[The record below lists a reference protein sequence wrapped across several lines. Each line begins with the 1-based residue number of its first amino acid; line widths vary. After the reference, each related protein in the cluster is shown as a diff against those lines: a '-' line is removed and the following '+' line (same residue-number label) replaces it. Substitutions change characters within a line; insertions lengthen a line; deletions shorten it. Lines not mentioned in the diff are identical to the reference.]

1 MASTVKRRHGQGTVA
16 SWAAWSAGLALTLV
30 LVTALSLMRGV
41 MPLPLADIVVALT
54 DSGGATLAHILVWD
68 VRLPRAGLAA
78 LAGASLAAAGVL
90 LQGTLRN
97 DLADP
102 GLLGVAAGASL
113 AVALGVLFNLVAPA
127 ALPGLTLAGGLAVG
141 LVILGA
147 TRLSRDPVR
156 MILIGAALAA
166 LFSALIVAVIVLGNA
181 FQIRTV
187 FAFLVGS
194 LIGREGADFL
204 RLLPWAA
211 VLLPASLLFAR
222 ALDVLRLGEEMA
234 AGLGVNVFRQ
244 RLLLML
250 VAIGLTAP
258 VVATCGPIGFIALVA
273 PHIARAILRGTD
285 ATRVLPRVMLIGAAL
300 LASADLLARQVF
312 TPAEL
317 PVGLV
322 VTALGAPATILLL
335 RRHRAGRAG

>member
-1 MASTVKRRHGQGTVA
+1 MTPLAAAPRGTPA
-16 SWAAWSAGLALTLV
+16 FHPYAPCLAALAALLL
-30 LVTALSLMRGV
+30 LVTVLSLARGV
-41 MPLPLADIVVALT
+41 VPIPFAEVLAALADPRGE
-54 DSGGATLAHILVWD
+54 SLADILVWD

-90 LQGTLRN
+90 LQGALRN

-113 AVALGVLFNLVAPA
+113 VVAVAVVFDLAAPA
-127 ALPGLTLAGGLAVG
+127 ALPGLALAGGLSVG
-141 LVILGA
+141 LLIIGA

-156 MILIGAALAA
+156 MILVGAALAA
-166 LFSALIVAVIVLGNA
+166 LFSALIVAAVVLGNA

-187 FAFLVGS
+187 YAFLVGS
-194 LIGREGADFL
+194 LTGRDGADLL
-204 RLLPWAA
+204 RVLPWAA
-211 VLLPASLLFAR
+211 VLLPACLLFAR
-222 ALDVLRLGEEMA
+222 TLDVLRLGEEMA
-234 AGLGVNVFRQ
+234 AGLGVNVFRL

-250 VAIGLTAP
+250 VAVALVAP

-285 ATRVLPRVMLIGAAL
+285 AARVLPLAMLLGATL
-300 LASADLLARQVF
+300 LATADLLAREMLA
-312 TPAEL
+312 PAEL

-322 VTALGAPATILLL
+322 VTALGAPAAILLL
-335 RRHRAGRAG
+335 RRHLAGGAA